1 MVVCVL
7 SRRARN
13 INTGKVKNQRN
24 SLQPL
29 TLSLSPCFWISDI
42 PSVIPGA
49 PRQTYGGPD
58 TTWQTVMRRS
68 DKYYGKRTVEAYLHR
83 SEFELYDLEKDPD
96 EVKNLAENPK
106 YAKVLA
112 ELKEKLKVF
121 QKRTK
126 DPWIIKWQYE

>member
-1 MVVCVL
+1 
-7 SRRARN
+7 
-13 INTGKVKNQRN
+13 
-24 SLQPL
+24 
-29 TLSLSPCFWISDI
+29 
-42 PSVIPGA
+42 
-49 PRQTYGGPD
+49 
-58 TTWQTVMRRS
+58 MRRG

-83 SEFELYDLEKDPD
+83 PEFELYDLEKDPD

-112 ELKEKLKVF
+112 ELKEKLKAF